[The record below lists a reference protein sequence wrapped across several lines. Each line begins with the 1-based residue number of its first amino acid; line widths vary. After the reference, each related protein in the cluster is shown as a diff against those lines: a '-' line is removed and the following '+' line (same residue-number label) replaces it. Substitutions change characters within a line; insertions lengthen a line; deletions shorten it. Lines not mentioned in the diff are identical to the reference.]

1 MLFVAILLLPR
12 CYQLTYAH
20 APHAS
25 AMTDTAALQQQQQQA
40 DAKKKKSKP
49 LPELVSVVVDELHMM
64 GDDRRGLFIERFLT
78 ILRYTAIKLQ
88 VSALDIL

>member
-1 MLFVAILLLPR
+1 M
-12 CYQLTYAH
+12 H
-20 APHAS
+20 ALHAC
-25 AMTDTAALQQQQQQA
+25 AMTDTTALQQQQQLQQA
-40 DAKKKKSKP
+40 DAKKKKSKA